1 MGQGH
6 GRQRSFRRASDQTP
20 SSRCVVASCCSAR
33 RSTASIR
40 TLAFCAGVKVTKFD
54 YDTGK
59 QYNDE
64 DDGDDYQGGDDVGY
78 ETHEEIV
85 AYIPTTTES
94 DL

>member
-1 MGQGH
+1 
-6 GRQRSFRRASDQTP
+6 
-20 SSRCVVASCCSAR
+20 
-33 RSTASIR
+33 
-40 TLAFCAGVKVTKFD
+40 VKVTKFD